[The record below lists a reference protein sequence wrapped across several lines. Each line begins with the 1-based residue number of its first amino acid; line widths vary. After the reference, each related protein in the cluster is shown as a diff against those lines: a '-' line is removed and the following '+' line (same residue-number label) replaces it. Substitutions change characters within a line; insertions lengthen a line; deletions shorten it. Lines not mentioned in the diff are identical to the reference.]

1 MRLKRYFGLLYAVL
15 VLLIVSIGVWW
26 VVFLSYEGSR
36 YEKFQLARME
46 ADSTNAALLI
56 NAVPE
61 IRDDPKGKLGDVYPH
76 LTFREVRGGFEVSI
90 DPAAVSEV
98 RREAGRRR
106 RMFTAE
112 GIFLLCLLAAGSTIL
127 TLAYRSERE
136 FKRARELFL
145 AGATHELK
153 TPLASLRLYTETLG
167 RERLGEKEA
176 TGIRERMLEDV
187 SRLETL
193 LEQIL
198 ALGYDEDAAR
208 SLAEVFD
215 AGEEAEGVLQDM
227 QGYLSAH
234 EAAVETDL
242 PAGHRIRAPRLVF
255 ALVLRNLV
263 SNAVSHSD
271 SPARV
276 RVTLQR
282 SGSWLRLAVR
292 DWGPGIA
299 RKHRERI
306 FRGFSRVIGA
316 GSEGRN
322 SGRAGLGLYL
332 VKRQTEMMGGRVE
345 LGSEVGEGSTFT
357 LVLPACDGD
366 RT

>member
-1 MRLKRYFGLLYAVL
+1 MRLKRYYGLLYAVL

-36 YEKFQLARME
+36 YERFQLARME

-56 NAVPE
+56 DSVPE
-61 IRDDPKGKLGDVYPH
+61 IRADPLGRLGDVYPH
-76 LTFREVRGGFEVSI
+76 LIFREVEGGMEIEI
-90 DPAAVSEV
+90 DPAAISEV
-98 RREAGRRR
+98 KREAGRRR

-167 RERLGEKEA
+167 RAGLDEEQA
-176 TGIRERMLEDV
+176 AGIRERMLDDV
-187 SRLETL
+187 RRLETL

-208 SLAEVFD
+208 SVAEVFD
-215 AGEEAEGVLQDM
+215 TGEEAEGVLRDM
-227 QGYLSAH
+227 EGYLSAH
-234 EAAVETDL
+234 KTALETDL

-263 SNAVSHSD
+263 ANAVSHSHP
-271 SPARV
+271 PARV
-276 RVTLQR
+276 RVTLER
-282 SGSWLRLAVR
+282 NGGWLSLAVR

-306 FRGFSRVIGA
+306 FRGFSRLA
-316 GSEGRN
+316 GPGGEEHKSD
-322 SGRAGLGLYL
+322 RAGLGLYL

-345 LGSEVGEGSTFT
+345 VESEVGEGSTFT
-357 LVLPACDGD
+357 LVLPAYDGD
-366 RT
+366 KT